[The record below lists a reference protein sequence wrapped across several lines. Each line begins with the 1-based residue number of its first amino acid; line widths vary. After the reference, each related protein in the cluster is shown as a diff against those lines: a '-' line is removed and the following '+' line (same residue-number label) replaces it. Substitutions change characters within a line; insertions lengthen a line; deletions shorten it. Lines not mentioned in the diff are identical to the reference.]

1 MAGLSEGELQRRTDM
16 VARLQD
22 DCEKLGRVL
31 SVARQTSQRSAE
43 GGGFSRP
50 LASDT
55 DRETLLGPSGAK
67 PARRVFGAPPKE
79 TEVTRPLDNVG
90 LYGLQQQQIEQQD
103 TQLAQ
108 LTTILQRQRQLGE
121 AINAEVVSQMELLD
135 DLSNEVDNAGVKLQ
149 AAKREMNKLS

>member
-1 MAGLSEGELQRRTDM
+1 
-16 VARLQD
+16 
-22 DCEKLGRVL
+22 
-31 SVARQTSQRSAE
+31 
-43 GGGFSRP
+43 
-50 LASDT
+50 
-55 DRETLLGPSGAK
+55 
-67 PARRVFGAPPKE
+67 
-79 TEVTRPLDNVG
+79 LDNVG